1 MAFPVGLF
9 YFLEVREMHQ
19 ALYRKYRPAVFED
32 VCGQAHV
39 TDVLRYEAERGR
51 VSHAYLFC
59 GSRGTGKTTCAKILA
74 KAVNCESPVG
84 GSPCCKCRSCLDIDA
99 GLTTDVIEMDAASN
113 NGVDTIRDLCDE
125 VVYTP
130 SMLSKKVY
138 IIDEVHMLSA
148 GAFNALLKT
157 IEEPPAHVVFILAT
171 TELHKIPATIVSRCQ
186 RFEFRRINMN
196 VIADRLAYIAEREG
210 MTLEREAAQL
220 IARQAQGGMRDAI
233 GLFELCGAGGRDVTA
248 ERVKSVLGLSGYDR
262 LAETMKAVKRA
273 DMAEL
278 FRIIADVV
286 ESSKD
291 VAVFWQELISFV
303 RDMLVAKYSDNSTEY
318 LDLTESEAEML
329 KDVADSF
336 NLPALVYFSKVLDE
350 CNQTMT
356 RNPQNKRVTAEMG
369 LLRMCRPELDTSGEA
384 LSARIAKLEDNFTLM
399 SMGEAPIAEVKP
411 KAEAPKAAPKAEEK
425 KAEPVADSEEY
436 RSVHDISDAVGK
448 FDGASRGLVQ
458 FLMNSGVSV
467 SADGK
472 KAIIDADGFGYVM
485 LDKAESKA
493 AIADAF
499 ALARITS
506 GRAEIT
512 VRKKSPAQD
521 VKTASDDLGELL

>member
-1 MAFPVGLF
+1 
-9 YFLEVREMHQ
+9 MHQ

-74 KAVNCESPVG
+74 KAVNCEAPVG

-99 GLTTDVIEMDAASN
+99 GLTTDVVEMDAASN

-196 VIADRLAYIAEREG
+196 VIADRLAYIAEREN

-262 LAETMKAVKRA
+262 LAETVRAVKRA

-278 FRIIADVV
+278 FRIIAEVV

-291 VAVFWQELISFV
+291 VAVFWQELIGFV
-303 RDMLVAKYSDNSTEY
+303 RDMLVAKYSENSAEY
-318 LDLTESEAEML
+318 LDLTETEAEML
-329 KDVADSF
+329 REVSDSF
-336 NLPALVYFSKVLDE
+336 NLASLVYFSKVLDE

-369 LLRMCRPELDTSGEA
+369 LLRMCRPELDSSSEA

-399 SMGEAPIAEVKP
+399 SMGETPIAEVKP
-411 KAEAPKAAPKAEEK
+411 KVEAPKIVETAAPEK
-425 KAEPVADSEEY
+425 KEESVPESGEF
-436 RSVHDISDAVGK
+436 RAVHDISDAVGK
-448 FDGASRGLVQ
+448 LDGASRGLVQ
-458 FLMNSGVSV
+458 FLMNSAVSV

-472 KAIIDADGFGYVM
+472 KAVIDADGFGYIM
-485 LDKAESKA
+485 LDKPESKA
-493 AIADAF
+493 AVADAF
-499 ALARITS
+499 ALARITV

-512 VRKKSPAQD
+512 VRKKSPTQD
-521 VKTASDDLGELL
+521 AKNASDDLGELL